1 MSIPIGDRAML
12 SAEKRNSVKIAHQ
25 ANLAD
30 SLRRR
35 MEAARAQNNKEL
47 LGLLEKEMRE
57 LGLNL

>member
-1 MSIPIGDRAML
+1 ML

-35 MEAARAQNNKEL
+35 MEAARAQNNTEL